1 MKSLFCIAAI
11 LTLSTVCRAHE
22 VAAVTSTD
30 IRGWYIG
37 ESFQDW
43 SKNPTLGGNADV
55 CHGKKIPGNVKQW
68 CKTYLAA
75 ESGQG
80 STVEVPPFSFVFRNL
95 KVLEIRVHNASY
107 EQGRDLV
114 VAKFGQPTQEGV
126 GGGDIVTIG
135 GFATGTGRSATWTR
149 PDGAFIQLQ
158 EIIVASS
165 IGTTRSATISV
176 LTHQSLNILSPTHTA
191 QLPSL

>member
-1 MKSLFCIAAI
+1 MTRWRIATTARHSRQYRAICDWQDLETNMKSLFCIAAI

-75 ESGQG
+75 ESG
-80 STVEVPPFSFVFRNL
+80 
-95 KVLEIRVHNASY
+95 
-107 EQGRDLV
+107 
-114 VAKFGQPTQEGV
+114 
-126 GGGDIVTIG
+126 
-135 GFATGTGRSATWTR
+135 
-149 PDGAFIQLQ
+149 
-158 EIIVASS
+158 
-165 IGTTRSATISV
+165 
-176 LTHQSLNILSPTHTA
+176 
-191 QLPSL
+191 